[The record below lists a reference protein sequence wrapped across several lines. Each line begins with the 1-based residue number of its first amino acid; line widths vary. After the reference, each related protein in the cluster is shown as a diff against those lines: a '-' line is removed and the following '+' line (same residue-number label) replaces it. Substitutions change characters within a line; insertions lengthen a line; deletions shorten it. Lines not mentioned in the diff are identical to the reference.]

1 MKKIIVILMM
11 VMGITVFAQT
21 KQELKQDVRDYTG
34 TVQLLMNIYITELE
48 SIDLETHTYTN
59 QNAILEEIKKA
70 KSLKKQ
76 IDNIAKEMDSGVM
89 DNATRKELEELKVV
103 IEYIGNQLMLQI
115 KTVQCL
121 KE

>member
-11 VMGITVFAQT
+11 VMGIAVFAQT

>member
-11 VMGITVFAQT
+11 VMGVTVFAQT